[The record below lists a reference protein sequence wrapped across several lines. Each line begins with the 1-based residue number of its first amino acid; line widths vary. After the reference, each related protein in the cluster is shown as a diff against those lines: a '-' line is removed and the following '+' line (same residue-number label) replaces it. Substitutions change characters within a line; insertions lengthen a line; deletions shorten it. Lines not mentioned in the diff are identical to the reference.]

1 MSSPAGSPAT
11 GSNGSNG
18 SIEAAAEAPTRRP
31 RRRPA
36 PPWPALTILGLI
48 VVAGILAPL
57 LAPHDAETPSLAVRA
72 LPPGSVAEGGTYL
85 LGTDAL
91 GRDIL
96 SRIIYGARI
105 SLLVGFCSM
114 GIGGAL
120 GTTLG
125 LLAGFYGKHVDAII
139 TRLADLQLSIPFLIL
154 AISIMAVLG
163 AGLSKVILVLG
174 VTSWIMYARVV
185 RGEVLAVRGRDYV
198 LAARALGAS
207 DGLLLWRHILPN
219 VSTSAIVIGTFEI
232 ARAILSEA
240 SLSFL
245 GLGVQSPTPSWGG
258 MVADG
263 REYLTTSWWMSTW
276 PGIVIAVT
284 VMAINLLGDWLRDVL
299 DPVNRGRGT

>member
-1 MSSPAGSPAT
+1 MSSSASP
-11 GSNGSNG
+11 
-18 SIEAAAEAPTRRP
+18 SITSLEEAAEAPTRRP

-36 PPWPALTILGLI
+36 PPGAALVTLGVI
-48 VVAGILAPL
+48 VLGGICAPL
-57 LAPHDAETPSLAVRA
+57 LAPHDAETPALAVRA
-72 LPPGSVAEGGTYL
+72 LPPGSVAEGGSYL

-91 GRDIL
+91 GRDVL
-96 SRIIYGARI
+96 SRLIYGARI
-105 SLLVGFCSM
+105 SLVVGVCSM
-114 GIGGAL
+114 AIGGAL

-125 LLAGFYGKHVDAII
+125 LLAGFYGRTVDALI

-154 AISIMAVLG
+154 AISVMAVLG

-174 VTSWIMYARVV
+174 LTSWIMYARVV

-198 LAARALGAS
+198 LAARALGAP
-207 DGLLLWRHILPN
+207 DLMLLWRHILPN

-258 MVADG
+258 MIADG
-263 REYLTTSWWMSTW
+263 REYLTTNWWISTW
-276 PGIVIAVT
+276 PGLVLAVT
-284 VMAINLLGDWLRDVL
+284 VMSINLLGDWLRDVL
-299 DPVNRGRGT
+299 DPISRGRGT

>member
-1 MSSPAGSPAT
+1 MSSPASAPAQML
-11 GSNGSNG
+11 
-18 SIEAAAEAPTRRP
+18 EAVAADPTRRP

-36 PPWPALTILGLI
+36 PPMPALVILGII
-48 VVAGILAPL
+48 VLAGIFAPL

-72 LPPGSVAEGGTYL
+72 LPPGSVAEGGAYL

-91 GRDIL
+91 GRDLL
-96 SRIIYGARI
+96 SRLIFGARV

-114 GIGGAL
+114 AIGGAV
-120 GTTLG
+120 GATLG
-125 LLAGFYGKHVDAII
+125 LLAGFYGKGVDALI

-154 AISIMAVLG
+154 AISVMAVLG

-207 DGLLLWRHILPN
+207 DGLLLLRHILPN

-258 MVADG
+258 MVSDG
-263 REYLTTSWWMSTW
+263 REYLTTLWWISTW
-276 PGIVIAVT
+276 PGVVIAVT
-284 VMAINLLGDWLRDVL
+284 VMSINLLGDWLRDVL
-299 DPVNRGRGT
+299 DPVSRGRGG

>member
-1 MSSPAGSPAT
+1 MSSPASAPAQT
-11 GSNGSNG
+11 V
-18 SIEAAAEAPTRRP
+18 EAAAVAPARRP

-36 PPWPALTILGLI
+36 PPMGALVVLGAI
-48 VVAGILAPL
+48 VLTGIFAPL

-72 LPPGSVAEGGTYL
+72 LPPGSVAEGGSYL

-96 SRIIYGARI
+96 SRLMFGARV
-105 SLLVGFCSM
+105 SLLVGICSM
-114 GIGGAL
+114 AIGGAL

-125 LLAGFYGKHVDAII
+125 LLAGFYGRGVDALI

-154 AISIMAVLG
+154 AIAIMAVLG

-263 REYLTTSWWMSTW
+263 REYLTTVWWISTW
-276 PGIVIAVT
+276 PGIAIAAT
-284 VMAINLLGDWLRDVL
+284 VMSINLLGDWLRDVL
-299 DPVNRGRGT
+299 DPVSRGRGT